1 MPNLTSFGATEYMD
15 GALTLPVLKELFLRG
30 APSCGRGRPSRGRE
44 LIVPDYNDTE
54 EQDRERRRDSKDL
67 EAVDFTGC
75 VSGVFVNALNEF
87 VNTHIIPSVDGDS
100 SSSEDEGRRGGRRA
114 RFARILEE
122 PLMLPGLQRLGL
134 RGVKSIQ
141 PQILMPFVL
150 SFPSLTHL
158 DLSGTRVTPEL
169 LYALGASQTVRLQS
183 LALARCVMLTGE
195 SLKDF
200 LVDAPAATQIRELTL
215 YGDRTFPSPL
225 SENDLH
231 QIMAL
236 APCFISGELLYL
248 DLSSAPVT
256 KELLQDVCK
265 PQLKLRSLG
274 LSYIPDLE
282 LNTIADFVKTKTPNV
297 EVLTLVGTSPALEHR
312 GSARHASVALH
323 TKIIRPLSTPPF
335 SLTVKA
341 SPLTRVRVVELS
353 VPILSSLGA
362 GAGAWRIVRSKGG
375 RGWYVDTS
383 SGWVDGVLMRD
394 LSENH
399 PLRVELQRLADANGN
414 VNSGVGW
421 HARKME
427 VNFIDFPVKL
437 WAGTKSFMLMFRF
450 CKAMGCLDERM
461 VFMAPYHSLTRADV
475 IILKIRA
482 RDGRI
487 GNTGQSAISLLQV
500 LLTT

>member
-1 MPNLTSFGATEYMD
+1 
-15 GALTLPVLKELFLRG
+15 
-30 APSCGRGRPSRGRE
+30 
-44 LIVPDYNDTE
+44 
-54 EQDRERRRDSKDL
+54 
-67 EAVDFTGC
+67 
-75 VSGVFVNALNEF
+75 
-87 VNTHIIPSVDGDS
+87 
-100 SSSEDEGRRGGRRA
+100 
-114 RFARILEE
+114 
-122 PLMLPGLQRLGL
+122 MLPGLQRLGL

-169 LYALGASQTVRLQS
+169 LYALVASQTVRLQS

-231 QIMAL
+231 QILAL

-282 LNTIADFVKTKTPNV
+282 LNAIADFVKTKTPNV

-312 GSARHASVALH
+312 GSARHASVTLH

-427 VNFIDFPVKL
+427 VNLIDFRVKL
-437 WAGTKSFMLMFRF
+437 WAGAELFMFMFRS
-450 CKAMGCLDERM
+450 CKATGCLDERM

-475 IILKIRA
+475 ILKIRA
-482 RDGRI
+482 RDAHI
-487 GNTGQSAISLLQV
+487 DAISLLQV
-500 LLTT
+500 LRTSSTQYIYRFLQHHESYDRFLALAGATSVVSIYAVYFILLLKYIFHRCIVVMSVSIKVILATSERISCGA